1 MIIPFLGWALRGPR
15 PTRFNIAA
23 ALVCVAGVGC
33 VSFAGLSGFSL
44 RFGDLITLLSAFFL
58 SLHVQ
63 FLVAGVLGFGA
74 GLAFEPMPAF
84 ASLGLDTWVSL
95 GYLAVFAS
103 CIALL
108 LQNFAVAH
116 VDPAPASLF
125 LATESVFGVTFSV
138 LFLGEIL
145 TGPLFAGFAL
155 IFAGIVISEYLPLRA
170 EKKRRARA
178 MKPQEAETFPFE
190 DDPERE
196 A

>member
-1 MIIPFLGWALRGPR
+1 
-15 PTRFNIAA
+15 
-23 ALVCVAGVGC
+23 
-33 VSFAGLSGFSL
+33 
-44 RFGDLITLLSAFFL
+44 
-58 SLHVQ
+58 
-63 FLVAGVLGFGA
+63 
-74 GLAFEPMPAF
+74 MPAF

-170 EKKRRARA
+170 EKKRRAV
-178 MKPQEAETFPFE
+178 EAFGIE

-196 A
+196 T